1 MRPSA
6 RPGHRPGGAR
16 PRATTKSIPR
26 PKLTGRAAVL
36 VLVVSVLMVSY
47 ASSFRAYLEQRR
59 QLAQLG
65 EQIAQSNAN
74 IEDLRREK
82 RRWADPAYKEKM
94 AREKFGFVMRGE
106 VGFIVL
112 DENGHPLDHS
122 DSLSDPAAE
131 TDGGRPEWYNAAWDS
146 VLLAG
151 NPPDPADE
159 PQPVDVI
166 KPPVDDSSQN
176 DD

>member
-1 MRPSA
+1 M
-6 RPGHRPGGAR
+6 
-16 PRATTKSIPR
+16 R
-26 PKLTGRAAVL
+26 PKLTGRAAAL

-47 ASSFRAYLEQRR
+47 ASSFRAYLEQRQ
-59 QLAQLG
+59 QLAQLN

-74 IEDLRREK
+74 IKELRREK
-82 RRWADPAYKEKM
+82 ERWADPAYKAKM

-106 VGFIVL
+106 VGFVVL
-112 DENGHPLDHS
+112 DSNGQPLDHV
-122 DSLSDPAAE
+122 DSLSDPNVA
-131 TDGGRPEWYNAAWDS
+131 TDGGRPEWYDSAWDS

-159 PQPVDVI
+159 PKPVDVI
-166 KPPVDDSSQN
+166 KPPVDDSQN